1 MSSDSGNSIPL
12 DDQWSS
18 SDVINMLCDPFVVFD
33 DGVPEDTW
41 VKGVC
46 KLVRDGEEGETLE
59 SVYRRVIAR
68 FDEGLNAKGEVDTVI
83 SDGAWDKFKA
93 MADTVPLE
101 VAFQVLLRNLR
112 YGYARLAP
120 LFQSDEDLVTIHVPR
135 ELAIEMAR
143 LQIRRAEVFR
153 RHVRGEE
160 VTEEEIEYLRSE
172 SDKLLGWLCIRDAEK
187 FIEAVEADKAAE
199 NDKDE
204 DES

>member
-1 MSSDSGNSIPL
+1 M
-12 DDQWSS
+12 
-18 SDVINMLCDPFVVFD
+18 
-33 DGVPEDTW
+33 
-41 VKGVC
+41 
-46 KLVRDGEEGETLE
+46 
-59 SVYRRVIAR
+59 
-68 FDEGLNAKGEVDTVI
+68 
-83 SDGAWDKFKA
+83 
-93 MADTVPLE
+93 
-101 VAFQVLLRNLR
+101 LLRNLR

-120 LFQSDEDLVTIHVPR
+120 LFQSNEDLVTIQVPR

-199 NDKDE
+199 NDTPTE
-204 DES
+204 D